1 MILVDTSIWVDHLRT
16 GDELLQELLSREQV
30 LLHPFVFGE
39 LALGGL
45 RHRAGTLFQLRQLPT
60 ATVAQHDE
68 VIRLVEQEILYGLGL
83 SYIDAHILAATRLT
97 PGASLWTRDKSLS
110 AAAEKLS
117 VAARVTH

>member
-1 MILVDTSIWVDHLRT
+1 VILVDTSIWVDHLRI
-16 GDELLQELLSREQV
+16 GDDMLQDLLAKEQV

-60 ATVAQHDE
+60 VNVAHHDE
-68 VIRLVEQEILYGLGL
+68 VMRLVEQEILYGLGL
-83 SYIDAHILAATRLT
+83 SYIDAHVLAATRLT
-97 PGASLWTRDKSLS
+97 PGASLWSRDKSLS

>member
-1 MILVDTSIWVDHLRT
+1 MILVDTSIWVDHLRI
-16 GDELLQELLSREQV
+16 GDELLQELLAEEQV
-30 LLHPFVFGE
+30 LLHPYVYGE

-45 RHRAGTLFQLRQLPT
+45 RHRTGTLFQLRQLPT
-60 ATVAQHDE
+60 ANIAHHNE
-68 VIRLVEQEILYGLGL
+68 VMRLVEQEILHDVGL
-83 SYIDAHILAATRLT
+83 SYIDAHVLAATRLT